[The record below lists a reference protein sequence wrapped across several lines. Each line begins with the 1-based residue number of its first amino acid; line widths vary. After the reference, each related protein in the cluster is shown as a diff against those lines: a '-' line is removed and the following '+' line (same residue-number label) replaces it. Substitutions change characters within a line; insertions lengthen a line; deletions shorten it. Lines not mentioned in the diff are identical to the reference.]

1 MDIMAEE
8 AVSPLT
14 YGQYTSLLQRSSI
27 NSYRTTRLAQ
37 PMEYNIALSAKRGGH
52 WELQMA
58 QSNTALMWRKPG
70 IISLI
75 DDTEPNC

>member
-1 MDIMAEE
+1 
-8 AVSPLT
+8 
-14 YGQYTSLLQRSSI
+14 
-27 NSYRTTRLAQ
+27 
-37 PMEYNIALSAKRGGH
+37 MEYNIALSAKRGGH